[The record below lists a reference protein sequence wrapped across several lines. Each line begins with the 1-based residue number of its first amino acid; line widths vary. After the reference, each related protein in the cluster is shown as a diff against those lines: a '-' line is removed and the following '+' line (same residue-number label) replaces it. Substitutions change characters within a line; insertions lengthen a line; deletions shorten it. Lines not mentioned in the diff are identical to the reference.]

1 MYLRQIGK
9 GVCAKFRYDAW
20 AEVGV
25 YGEVA
30 IFAIK
35 GQLTSCRAEIMRQK
49 LLGVNGTSVRNN
61 DYDGRS

>member
-1 MYLRQIGK
+1 VYLRQIGK
-9 GVCAKFRYDAW
+9 GVCAKFRTDTW

-35 GQLTSCRAEIMRQK
+35 GQLTSCRADIIKTEAARRKWYKCAKQ
-49 LLGVNGTSVRNN
+49 
-61 DYDGRS
+61 